1 MMLCGRSLVRWRK
14 ESGALAGCARADCC
28 SRPREPAAGK
38 DVLFAGL
45 GETALRGIVVFS
57 SLTPH
62 MTGPNTTND
71 VPFMGEHYLNFGYV
85 GDGVYIRDVHLH
97 VLMGRIVQVVDVGQ
111 PQRMPSFQGL
121 DYVRA

>member
-1 MMLCGRSLVRWRK
+1 MLCGRSLVRWRK

-62 MTGPNTTND
+62 MTGPNTTSD
-71 VPFMGEHYLNFGYV
+71 VRKAYILQYAPTGAMKQLGDAAAGPAAGE
-85 GDGVYIRDVHLH
+85 
-97 VLMGRIVQVVDVGQ
+97 
-111 PQRMPSFQGL
+111 
-121 DYVRA
+121 